1 MQWRGLSCQIS
12 FYINECETCI
22 RWITWPQSTWPQ
34 SGKMDWFFLKS
45 VGGTNWRLI
54 VMIAF
59 PIFQAIG
66 YYSRLPLDFT
76 VAQGTVVHG
85 VPVNII
91 ICWWGI
97 MGWRLL
103 MDSDFSWT
111 LFSKWANS
119 NGHFQRV
126 NSRGHFL
133 SMRIPLL
140 GWIFVDIFLVN
151 SSGHFLMLITNSA
164 NTVGQ
169 PTRGVRG
176 QSPC

>member
-76 VAQGTVVHG
+76 VALYTVVDG
-85 VPVNII
+85 VPKK
-91 ICWWGI
+91 
-97 MGWRLL
+97 
-103 MDSDFSWT
+103 
-111 LFSKWANS
+111 SKWIKSEKMKWFGANHYNKS
-119 NGHFQRV
+119 SIGVTHAFYLK
-126 NSRGHFL
+126 SIHL
-133 SMRIPLL
+133 STLQSLCGCMI
-140 GWIFVDIFLVN
+140 
-151 SSGHFLMLITNSA
+151 HLMHVSYMFM
-164 NTVGQ
+164 
-169 PTRGVRG
+169 
-176 QSPC
+176 